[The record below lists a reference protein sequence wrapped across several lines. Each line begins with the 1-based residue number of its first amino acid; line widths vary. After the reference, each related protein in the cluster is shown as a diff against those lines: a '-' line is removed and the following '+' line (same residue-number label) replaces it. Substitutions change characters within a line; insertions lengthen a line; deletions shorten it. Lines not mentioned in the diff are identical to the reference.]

1 MLSLPGMTDL
11 SSYKEGNVCKS
22 IIDILPSKKNI
33 LLASNDITENNL
45 FTNGILQNI
54 LILYN
59 LFELIGYKSYIIQY
73 RKQGQLLVGSNDSIY
88 NILNKYDIIGSDDL
102 IKNPIPIHLYI
113 EIGMSLDSVNRKYLR
128 SIGAKIVKLYLG
140 NILNIDIET
149 VQNYPSI
156 FFAHHIVGDIDDIWM
171 SPHYKQNLEYGVV
184 LNRLHLENKGTI
196 VPYVW
201 DHMFISKYSKHI
213 QWEAC
218 IDWRQTNIIISDPN
232 ISFQKSYFY
241 SLLLAEAFYKDYPE
255 WKGNIILINGD
266 KLQLQINATHFIL
279 ENLSLYKENR
289 VKLLPRQPI
298 YDTLDNNKSSIFIT
312 HQWNN
317 AFNYMT
323 LELMYRGFPVLHNSD
338 GWEDFGY
345 YYSINNWNKAK
356 ELLYN
361 TMRYHKDNISLYKSH
376 TNLLLW
382 KHSIHNPDI
391 QSSWKTIIES

>member
-11 SSYKEGNVCKS
+11 SSYKEDNVCKS

-171 SPHYKQNLEYGVV
+171 GPHYKQYLE
-184 LNRLHLENKGTI
+184 
-196 VPYVW
+196 
-201 DHMFISKYSKHI
+201 
-213 QWEAC
+213 
-218 IDWRQTNIIISDPN
+218 
-232 ISFQKSYFY
+232 
-241 SLLLAEAFYKDYPE
+241 
-255 WKGNIILINGD
+255 
-266 KLQLQINATHFIL
+266 
-279 ENLSLYKENR
+279 
-289 VKLLPRQPI
+289 
-298 YDTLDNNKSSIFIT
+298 
-312 HQWNN
+312 
-317 AFNYMT
+317 
-323 LELMYRGFPVLHNSD
+323 
-338 GWEDFGY
+338 
-345 YYSINNWNKAK
+345 
-356 ELLYN
+356 
-361 TMRYHKDNISLYKSH
+361 
-376 TNLLLW
+376 
-382 KHSIHNPDI
+382 
-391 QSSWKTIIES
+391 